1 MKIALLR
8 HGPTEWNVLGR
19 IQGHTD
25 IPLSDA
31 GLAKIRG
38 LMPPPGFEPDSN
50 PGSNKVRVFASPLT
64 RTRQTAE
71 ALGLKAPVFDAR
83 LKEQHWGHWE
93 GLDSKGILARDGADA
108 YAKAG
113 VKLDFRPPGGESTG
127 ELHSRV
133 AAFFKEV
140 AQQPGDAIVVTHLGV
155 LRAAYTLAT
164 NWAMDRPMPPDL
176 DLACALIL
184 SLDESGVPSLHA
196 LNVALPPRL

>member
-1 MKIALLR
+1 MIVKVALLR

-31 GLAKIRG
+31 GLAKMRG
-38 LMPPPGFEPDSN
+38 LMPPPGFEPD
-50 PGSNKVRVFASPLT
+50 SNKVRVFASPLT

-71 ALGLKAPVFDAR
+71 ALGLKEPGFDAR

-93 GLDSKGILARDGADA
+93 GLDAKGILARDGADA
-108 YAKAG
+108 YANAG

-133 AAFFKEV
+133 SEFFKDV
-140 AQQPGDAIVVTHLGV
+140 VQRPGDAIVVTHLGV

-184 SLDESGVPSLHA
+184 TLDEKGAPSLHA
-196 LNVALPPRL
+196 LNVPLPQRI